1 LSRRK
6 RGSDS
11 IATPTRFRRRSSVKT
26 CSFVPTTVPYA
37 SSTMALSSPSTCA
50 RGTAAVPLKTPAH
63 IATLLER
70 RAGARGPKRRVRIAE
85 LSDECRIY
93 LQEIARRRIS
103 LENEVRK
110 LDRLIAAYG
119 ETDVVAAIAQAL
131 AARTF
136 GANHVR
142 AFADQRRFARG
153 LGEPPEPVITGNKN
167 ADDIIV
173 EPHNLETYDALF
185 QNAKDS
191 ETCQPEKPSPTKTDS
206 AEAGDRHA
214 TDGTNEHQDGCR
226 AALVASTG
234 GL

>member
-1 LSRRK
+1 
-6 RGSDS
+6 
-11 IATPTRFRRRSSVKT
+11 
-26 CSFVPTTVPYA
+26 
-37 SSTMALSSPSTCA
+37 MALSSPSTCA